1 MKLKKIA
8 SLMLAGIMAVSM
20 LAACGEGNNINE
32 NPGSS
37 SSEPTV
43 QNSAI
48 AEALNDDLSTGQAAL
63 LSFSSNA
70 KLASLLN
77 RIATDDEDF
86 EQWDDLISDA
96 ARPHR
101 ITPLDITYFADV
113 AGIVNAAY
121 NGSNPAVEFTNAAG
135 TAAIGAIP
143 TNHNDN
149 RTYLYIYTV
158 DGSMTQV
165 SEIAAAVMNG
175 GAGGFGL
182 QDLVYDTIGVVSGGP
197 VANPDDIDFEYD
209 GYAEMVKVTN
219 DNSSDTAYIVA
230 VLVEQHAVANT

>member
-20 LAACGEGNNINE
+20 LAACGEGNGNS
-32 NPGSS
+32 PSS
-37 SSEPTV
+37 SSSSQPTV

-48 AEALNDDLSTGQAAL
+48 AEALNDELSANQAAL
-63 LSFSSNA
+63 LSFSSDA

-86 EQWDDLISDA
+86 EQWDALISDA
-96 ARPHR
+96 DRPHR
-101 ITPLDITYFADV
+101 INGVEPYFADV

-121 NGSNPAVEFTNAAG
+121 NGSNPAVEFTNAA
-135 TAAIGAIP
+135 IP
-143 TNHNDN
+143 TNHDNN

-158 DGSMTQV
+158 DGSMTEV

-175 GAGGFGL
+175 GNGL
-182 QDLVYDTIGVVSGGP
+182 QDLVYDTVGVVSAGP
-197 VANPDDIDFEYD
+197 AGATTIDFEYD

-230 VLVEQHAVANT
+230 VMVEQHAVANT

>member
-20 LAACGEGNNINE
+20 LAACGEGNTINE

-48 AEALNDDLSTGQAAL
+48 AEALNDDLSAKQAAL

-86 EQWDDLISDA
+86 EQWDALIQDA

-101 ITPLDITYFADV
+101 ITKGDLYFDDV

-121 NGSNPAVEFTNAAG
+121 NGSTPAVEFTNAAG
-135 TAAIGAIP
+135 TAAIAAIP
-143 TNHNDN
+143 TNHDNN

-158 DGSMTQV
+158 DASMTEV

-175 GAGGFGL
+175 AAAGGLGL
-182 QDLVYDTIGVVSGGP
+182 QDLVYDSIGVVSGGP
-197 VANPDDIDFEYD
+197 AGNANNIDYEYD

-230 VLVEQHAVANT
+230 VLVEQHAVTNT

>member
-48 AEALNDDLSTGQAAL
+48 AEALNDDLSANQAAL

-86 EQWDDLISDA
+86 EQWDALIQDADRPHLITRADA
-96 ARPHR
+96 A
-101 ITPLDITYFADV
+101 YFNDV

-121 NGSNPAVEFTNAAG
+121 NGSNPDVLFSAG
-135 TAAIGAIP
+135 DIS
-143 TNHNDN
+143 TNHDDN
-149 RTYLYIYTV
+149 LTYLYIYTV
-158 DGSMTQV
+158 DGSMTEV

-175 GAGGFGL
+175 ANGL
-182 QDLVYDTIGVVSGGP
+182 QDLVYDTAGVVN
-197 VANPDDIDFEYD
+197 AAAIDYEYD

-230 VLVEQHAVANT
+230 VMVEQHAVANT